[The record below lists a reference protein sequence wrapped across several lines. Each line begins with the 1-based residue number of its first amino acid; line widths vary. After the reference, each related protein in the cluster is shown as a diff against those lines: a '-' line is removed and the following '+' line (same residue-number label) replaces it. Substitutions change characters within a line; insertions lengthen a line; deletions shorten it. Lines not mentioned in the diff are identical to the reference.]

1 MRIGK
6 YPLSLVENMDETPAF
21 FDMVPSKCIAAKGTK
36 ECVVR
41 TLSGEKKTFYSCFV
55 SYGGWENAPTND
67 YFQGKN

>member
-6 YPLSLVENMDETPAF
+6 YPLSLIGSMDETPVF

-41 TLSGEKKTFYSCFV
+41 TSDGERKHLTVVLSVMGDGKML
-55 SYGGWENAPTND
+55 PTLII
-67 YFQGKN
+67 FK

>member
-1 MRIGK
+1 MRIRK
-6 YPLSLVENMDETPAF
+6 YPLSLAGNMNETPAF

-41 TLSGEKKTFYSCFV
+41 TLGGEKKKYSCFV

-67 YFQGKN
+67 YFQGTN